1 MSKFR
6 RQKRSLKTILL
17 GHLGRMK
24 QRFKSMLRQG
34 MTPAQAMRAATKK
47 AMGNGA
53 RDRAHWR
60 RWYKANMK
68 HQRQYRAMRQA
79 GANVR
84 NIPHSLNASW
94 VR

>member
-6 RQKRSLKTILL
+6 REKRSLKAVLF
-17 GHLGRMK
+17 GHMSRMK

-47 AMGNGA
+47 ARGNGS
-53 RDRAHWR
+53 RDRSHWR
-60 RWYKANMK
+60 RWYKANKK
-68 HQRQYRAMRQA
+68 HQRQFAALRQA